1 MIIECEKCGTK
12 FEFDEFL
19 LKDKGS
25 RVRCSVCKNIF
36 LAYSPKALREKH
48 PAFPESSEINEVSI
62 TPPDSTF
69 LSDDE
74 DQTRVIKNDTQTT
87 EDVQGVASSE
97 YSEEKQRE
105 TEDADADQKAETEE
119 PKDEET
125 TTEKDVLKNEVEK
138 DHASDDEDTTSE
150 EDPAVSTK
158 KKSPVTRFFL
168 ILLIITFVLIGTAAI
183 IWFFAP
189 QIIPNTLRTSPKTEK
204 QEQSDPGVSRIAFE
218 SVTGVFVD
226 SINAGRLFVIKGTV
240 RNNYNKPRSFIR
252 VKGTV
257 LNDDNQ
263 IVKEK
268 KAFSGNT
275 FGEKELAL
283 LSMEEIDKAAVNQY
297 GKNRKNLNIAPSGT
311 VDFMVVFDDL
321 PDNLNEFT
329 VEAVSSS
336 PGTE

>member
-19 LKDKGS
+19 LKNKGS

-36 LAYSPKALREKH
+36 LAYPPKAVQKEH
-48 PAFPESSEINEVSI
+48 PAFPESQEINKTSVS
-62 TPPDSTF
+62 PPDSEF

-74 DQTRVIKNDTQTT
+74 DQTSVINNETQTT
-87 EDVQGVASSE
+87 EDVQGVVSSE

-105 TEDADADQKAETEE
+105 TEDADQKAATEE
-119 PKDEET
+119 QKNEET
-125 TTEKDVLKNEVEK
+125 TTEKDDLKNEVEK
-138 DHASDDEDTTSE
+138 DHTSDDEDTTSE
-150 EDPAVSTK
+150 ENPAVPTK
-158 KKSPVTRFFL
+158 KKSHVTRIFL
-168 ILLIITFVLIGTAAI
+168 ILLIIAFVLIGTAAT

-189 QIIPNTLRTSPKTEK
+189 QIISNTLRTSPKTEK

-218 SVTGVFVD
+218 SVTGSFVD

-240 RNNYNKPRSFIR
+240 RNNYNKSRSFIR
-252 VKGTV
+252 VKGTI

-268 KAFSGNT
+268 KVFSGNT

-283 LSMEEIDKAAVNQY
+283 LSMQEIDKAAANQY
-297 GKNRKNLNIAPSGT
+297 GKNRKNLKIAPSGT
-311 VDFMVVFDDL
+311 VNFMIVFDDL

-336 PGTE
+336 PGTQ

>member
-19 LKDKGS
+19 LKNKGS

-36 LAYSPKALREKH
+36 LAYPPKALREEH
-48 PAFPESSEINEVSI
+48 PAFPESPEINEVSI
-62 TPPDSTF
+62 TPPDSAF
-69 LSDDE
+69 LSNDE
-74 DQTRVIKNDTQTT
+74 DQTSVINNDTQTT
-87 EDVQGVASSE
+87 EGIRGVASSE

-105 TEDADADQKAETEE
+105 TENADADQKVETEE
-119 PKDEET
+119 QKNEET
-125 TTEKDVLKNEVEK
+125 TTEKEDLKNEVEK
-138 DHASDDEDTTSE
+138 DHAPDDEDTASE
-150 EDPAVSTK
+150 ENAAVK
-158 KKSPVTRFFL
+158 KKSPVARVFL
-168 ILLIITFVLIGTAAI
+168 ILLIITFVLIGTTAT

-189 QIIPNTLRTSPKTEK
+189 QIISNTLRTSPKTEK
-204 QEQSDPGVSRIAFE
+204 QKKSDPGVSRIAFE

-226 SINAGRLFVIKGTV
+226 SIKAGRLFVIKGTV

-252 VKGTV
+252 VKGTI

-275 FGEKELAL
+275 FGEKGLAL

-297 GKNRKNLNIAPSGT
+297 GKNRKNLNIAPTGT

-321 PDNLNEFT
+321 PNNLNEFT

-336 PGTE
+336 PGT